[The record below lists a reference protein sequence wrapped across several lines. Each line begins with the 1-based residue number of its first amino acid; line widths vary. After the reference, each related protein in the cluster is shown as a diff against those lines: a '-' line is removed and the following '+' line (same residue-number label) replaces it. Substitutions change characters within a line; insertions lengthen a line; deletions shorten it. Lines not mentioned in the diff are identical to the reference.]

1 MIVSH
6 AKQFIFFAVPKTGT
20 HAVRELLRVHK
31 GPDDWEQQILFGKQC
46 LPIPEIAKIQHGHI
60 SVQQIS
66 PHLEAAIWQNYLKF
80 AIVRNPFDRFISI
93 CFFLNRKNPLFVE
106 TPLQWMKS
114 AIKVPQFRE
123 RVLVKPQYLQLTDA
137 QGSMAMDYVGRYE
150 ALQDSMDEIC
160 KRLQIEPVLLKKR
173 NVSEHKQYREYYD
186 DELKSAVE
194 SFYKEDLKRFSY
206 FFNGSF

>member
-20 HAVRELLRVHK
+20 HAVRELLSSHK
-31 GPDDWEQQILFGKQC
+31 GPDDWEQQILFGEQ
-46 LPIPEIAKIQHGHI
+46 LSPIPEIAKIQHGHI
-60 SVQQIS
+60 SAQQIA
-66 PHLEAAIWQNYLKF
+66 PYLDKAAWESYFKF

-93 CFFLNRKNPLFVE
+93 CFFLNRKNPLFIE

-123 RVLVKPQYLQLTDA
+123 RVLVKPQYLQLIDA
-137 QGSMAMDYVGRYE
+137 QGEIAMDYVGRYE
-150 ALQDSMDEIC
+150 HLQLSVDEIC
-160 KRLQIEPVLLKKR
+160 NRLQIKAVPLEIR
-173 NVSEHKQYREYYD
+173 NASAHKQYREYYD

-194 SFYKEDLKRFSY
+194 MVYREDLKQFNYSY
-206 FFNGSF
+206 

>member
-20 HAVRELLRVHK
+20 HAVRELLSSHK
-31 GPDDWEQQILFGKQC
+31 GPDDWEQQILFGEQ
-46 LPIPEIAKIQHGHI
+46 LSPIPEIAKIQHGHI
-60 SVQQIS
+60 SAQQIAS
-66 PHLEAAIWQNYLKF
+66 YLDKAAWESYFKF

-93 CFFLNRKNPLFVE
+93 CFFLNRNNPKFLE
-106 TPLQWMKS
+106 TPLLWMNS
-114 AIKVPQFRE
+114 AIVVPRFQE
-123 RVLVKPQYLQLTDA
+123 RVLVKPQYLQLTDV

-173 NVSEHKQYREYYD
+173 NVSEHKHYREYYD

-206 FFNGSF
+206 SF

>member
-1 MIVSH
+1 VIVSH

-60 SVQQIS
+60 GVQQIS

-93 CFFLNRKNPLFVE
+93 CFFLNRKNPLFIE

-123 RVLVKPQYLQLTDA
+123 RVIVKPQYLQLIDA
-137 QGSMAMDYVGRYE
+137 QGEIAMDYVGRYE
-150 ALQDSMDEIC
+150 HLQLSVDEIC
-160 KRLQIEPVLLKKR
+160 NRLQIKAVPLEIR
-173 NVSEHKQYREYYD
+173 NASAHKQYREYYD

-194 SFYKEDLKRFSY
+194 MVYREDLKQFNYSY
-206 FFNGSF
+206 

>member
-6 AKQFIFFAVPKTGT
+6 TKKFIFFAVPKTGT

-93 CFFLNRKNPLFVE
+93 CFFLNRKNPLFIE

-123 RVLVKPQYLQLTDA
+123 RVLVKPQYLQLIDA
-137 QGSMAMDYVGRYE
+137 QGEIAMDYVGRYE
-150 ALQDSMDEIC
+150 HLQLSVDEIC
-160 KRLQIEPVLLKKR
+160 NRLQIKAVPLEIR
-173 NVSEHKQYREYYD
+173 NASAHKQYREYYD

-194 SFYKEDLKRFSY
+194 MVYREDLKQFNYSY
-206 FFNGSF
+206 

>member
-93 CFFLNRKNPLFVE
+93 CFFLNRKNPLFIE

-123 RVLVKPQYLQLTDA
+123 RVLVKPQYLQLIDA
-137 QGSMAMDYVGRYE
+137 QGEIAMDYVGRYE
-150 ALQDSMDEIC
+150 HLQLSVDEIC
-160 KRLQIEPVLLKKR
+160 NRLQIKAVPLEIR
-173 NVSEHKQYREYYD
+173 NASAHKQYREYYD

-194 SFYKEDLKRFSY
+194 MLYREDLKQFNYSY
-206 FFNGSF
+206 

>member
-60 SVQQIS
+60 GVQQIS
-66 PHLEAAIWQNYLKF
+66 PHLEAAIWKNYLKF

-93 CFFLNRKNPLFVE
+93 CFFLNRKNPLFIE

-123 RVLVKPQYLQLTDA
+123 RVLVKPQYLQLIDA
-137 QGSMAMDYVGRYE
+137 QGEIAMDYVGRYE
-150 ALQDSMDEIC
+150 HLQLSVDEIC
-160 KRLQIEPVLLKKR
+160 NRLQIKAVPLEIR
-173 NVSEHKQYREYYD
+173 NASAHKQYREYYD

-194 SFYKEDLKRFSY
+194 MVYREDLKQFNYSY
-206 FFNGSF
+206 

>member
-1 MIVSH
+1 VIVSH

-60 SVQQIS
+60 GVQQIS

-93 CFFLNRKNPLFVE
+93 CFFLNRKNPLFIE

-123 RVLVKPQYLQLTDA
+123 RVLVKPQYLQLIDA
-137 QGSMAMDYVGRYE
+137 QGEIAMDYVGRYE
-150 ALQDSMDEIC
+150 HLQLSVDEIC
-160 KRLQIEPVLLKKR
+160 NRLQIKAVPLEIR
-173 NVSEHKQYREYYD
+173 NASAHKQYREYYD

-194 SFYKEDLKRFSY
+194 MVYREDLKQFNYSY
-206 FFNGSF
+206 

>member
-20 HAVRELLRVHK
+20 HAVRELLRAHK
-31 GPDDWEQQILFGKQC
+31 GPDDWEQQILFGEQC
-46 LPIPEIAKIQHGHI
+46 LPIPDIAKIQHGHI
-60 SVQQIS
+60 SAQQIS
-66 PHLEAAIWQNYLKF
+66 PYLETIIWESYFKF

-93 CFFLNRKNPLFVE
+93 CFFLNRNNPKFLE
-106 TPLQWMKS
+106 TPLLWMKS
-114 AIKVPQFRE
+114 AIVVPRFQE

-137 QGSMAMDYVGRYE
+137 QGIMAMDYVGRYE

-173 NVSEHKQYREYYD
+173 NVSEHKPYREYYD

-206 FFNGSF
+206 SF

>member
-60 SVQQIS
+60 SAQQIS

-93 CFFLNRKNPLFVE
+93 CFFLNRKNPLFIE

-123 RVLVKPQYLQLTDA
+123 RVLVKPQYLQLIDA
-137 QGSMAMDYVGRYE
+137 QGEIAMDYVGRYE
-150 ALQDSMDEIC
+150 HLQLSVDEIC
-160 KRLQIEPVLLKKR
+160 NRLQIKAVPLEIR
-173 NVSEHKQYREYYD
+173 NASAHKQYREYYD

-194 SFYKEDLKRFSY
+194 MVYREDLKQFNYSY
-206 FFNGSF
+206 